1 MKFEDI
7 FIDDTKNV
15 TRIDSNK
22 FGESGNI
29 AIVDQG
35 KKLIAGYTNNDN
47 YKVCT
52 EERIIFGD
60 HTRNFK
66 YINIPFICGADG
78 TKVLKIINPSKT
90 SYKYMYYYLLA
101 SYIPNTGYNRH
112 FKWVKQLKFNIHDYQ
127 TQIDIVKKLDSI
139 TNLISLK
146 ENQIIQLDNLVK
158 SQFVEM
164 FGDILSN
171 EVSYKKQCLDNV
183 ANIGSSKRI
192 YASEYVD
199 KGIPFYRSKEI
210 IELGH
215 SKKPSVELYIT
226 EKKYNEVKQ
235 KFGVPK
241 KGDILVTAVGTI
253 GETWVVN
260 TDNPFYYKDGNL
272 LLVSLKEKMSEIF
285 FKYSLDILIDDFKRK
300 NVSGSSYGAL
310 TIEKFKTMEIIYP
323 PIELQNKFAKFVK
336 QVDKQKFV
344 LTKMTSFIPKILYL

>member
-35 KKLIAGYTNNDN
+35 KKLIVGYTNNDN

-112 FKWVKQLKFNIHDYQ
+112 FKWVKQLEFNIHDYQ
-127 TQIDIVKKLDSI
+127 MQINIVKKLDSI

-146 ENQIIQLDNLVK
+146 ENQIVQLDNLIK

-164 FGDILSN
+164 FGDVENNSKGYEVKTISDIADYWNGLTYKPSDINQSGTIVLRSSN
-171 EVSYKKQCLDNV
+171 IQESSLDFNDIV
-183 ANIGSSKRI
+183 RVNCNIG
-192 YASEYVD
+192 D
-199 KGIPFYRSKEI
+199 
-210 IELGH
+210 
-215 SKKPSVELYIT
+215 
-226 EKKYNEVKQ
+226 KKYVKEN
-235 KFGVPK
+235 
-241 KGDILVTAVGTI
+241 DILMCSRNGSARLVGKVALI
-253 GETWVVN
+253 PKLEERMAFGAFMMIIRSN
-260 TDNPFYYKDGNL
+260 YYPYL
-272 LLVSLKEKMSEIF
+272 
-285 FKYSLDILIDDFKRK
+285 YSYFQTNAFRK
-300 NVSGSSYGAL
+300 QIVSGATT
-310 TIEKFKTMEIIYP
+310 TINQITTNIMNNVKLPVPEEK
-323 PIELQNKFAKFVK
+323 ELVGYSNFLK
-336 QVDKQKFV
+336 QIDKQKFV
-344 LTKMTSFIPKILYL
+344 VMKILSYVSKIRYL